1 MTAKLFKDYLKTII
15 DCNNWYIGKVDKNQ
29 ENAICIYTNKR
40 NIGKVSKFK
49 DLQTYSILPITL
61 LIRWTKNYDKAE
73 NKAKEIYELL
83 DNSSFFYADRHCK
96 VECIYESP
104 IDLGSDENNI
114 YEQSIE
120 LNLYYQK

>member
-15 DCNNWYIGKVDKNQ
+15 DCDNWYIGKIDKNK

-40 NIGKVSKFK
+40 TIDKISKFK
-49 DLQTYSILPITL
+49 ELQTYSILPVTL
-61 LIRWTKNYDKAE
+61 LIRWTKNYDKAQE
-73 NKAKEIYELL
+73 KAKIIYELL
-83 DNSSFFYADRHCK
+83 DNSSFFCADRQCK
-96 VECIYESP
+96 IICLYEAP
-104 IDLGSDENNI
+104 IDLGSDENNV